1 MVLISEDRQGKALI
15 GGRSVE
21 DTLLLATLSHFARGG
36 VYQAGAAR
44 AACTEMLGRLAIKTQ
59 SLAQPV
65 KELSGGNQQKVVF
78 ARALLSEP
86 KVFLCDEPTQAIDV
100 GARAEIHRLL
110 RAQADAGKAVLFVS
124 SDLLE
129 TLEICDRLV
138 VIAQGRTRAVLEN
151 DGLTAEQVLACC
163 YGEEESV

>member
-1 MVLISEDRQGKALI
+1 M
-15 GGRSVE
+15 
-21 DTLLLATLSHFARGG
+21 
-36 VYQAGAAR
+36 
-44 AACTEMLGRLAIKTQ
+44 
-59 SLAQPV
+59 
-65 KELSGGNQQKVVF
+65 
-78 ARALLSEP
+78 SEP